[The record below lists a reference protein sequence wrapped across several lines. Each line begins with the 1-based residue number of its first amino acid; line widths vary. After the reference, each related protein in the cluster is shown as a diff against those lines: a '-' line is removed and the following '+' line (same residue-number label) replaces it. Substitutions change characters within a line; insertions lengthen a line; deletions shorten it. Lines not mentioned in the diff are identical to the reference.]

1 MNGKEVQSNSGP
13 AALSGGAGQDGETHA
28 ERAEHWLNLCNFTN
42 LQQKLQLLK
51 NDPQWAVTYEQLQLD
66 P

>member
-1 MNGKEVQSNSGP
+1 MDDGCESH
-13 AALSGGAGQDGETHA
+13 AG
-28 ERAEHWLNLCNFTN
+28 RAEHWLNLCNFTN

-51 NDPQWAVTYEQLQLD
+51 NDPQWAATYEQLQLD

>member
-1 MNGKEVQSNSGP
+1 MNGKDVQSRLDP
-13 AALSGGAGQDGETHA
+13 LLQSGGANKDDETHA

-51 NDPQWAVTYEQLQLD
+51 NDPQWAVTYE
-66 P
+66 